1 MIINNAVLEA
11 MAVSPEQ
18 YPEAAL
24 PEIALA
30 GRSNVGKS
38 TLINRFANRKK
49 LAYTSASPG
58 KTRTVN
64 FYRIEEVFRLVDL
77 PGYGYAKASKE
88 AQRSWAKSIERYL
101 NQRET
106 LREVLLLCDLRH
118 EPTAQDREMYEWI
131 LRRGF
136 RGYVIGTKADKIP
149 RTKLPQHRRIIQQ
162 SLKIADGSLIFPY
175 SGFTREGVE
184 SIHDLV
190 ERILAKP
197 ASNEGAPG
205 AE

>member
-1 MIINNAVLEA
+1 MIIHNAVLET
-11 MAVSPEQ
+11 MAVFPEQ
-18 YPEAAL
+18 YPEAGL

-38 TLINRFANRKK
+38 TLINRFVNRKK
-49 LAYTSASPG
+49 LAYTSSSPG
-58 KTRTVN
+58 KTRTIN
-64 FYRIEEVFRLVDL
+64 FYRIEDAFRLVDL

-106 LREVLLLCDLRH
+106 LFEVLLLCDLRH

-149 RTKLPQHRRIIQQ
+149 KTKLLRHCRIIQQ
-162 SLKIADGSLIFPY
+162 SLRMADSSLIFPY
-175 SGFTREGVE
+175 SGFTRGGIEA
-184 SIHDLV
+184 IHGLID
-190 ERILAKP
+190 RILAKP
-197 ASNEGAPG
+197 DPNEGAPE